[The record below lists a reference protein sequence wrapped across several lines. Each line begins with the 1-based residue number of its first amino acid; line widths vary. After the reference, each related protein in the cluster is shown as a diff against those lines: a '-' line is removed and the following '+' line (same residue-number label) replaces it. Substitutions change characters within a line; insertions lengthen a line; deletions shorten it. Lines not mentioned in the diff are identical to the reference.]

1 MTGVKQEKTD
11 QYTNGSY
18 VSLLKARIPD
28 IVQST
33 VVIRNQHASH
43 SFLWKVLVSNDPDGI
58 AASFAEDKA
67 EATLNPAT
75 RARHVITGP
84 FIWVDVQVM
93 SDTAAESPQA
103 SAWLLGV
110 G

>member
-1 MTGVKQEKTD
+1 MTNVKQETTD

-18 VSLLKARIPD
+18 ASLLKTRIPD
-28 IVQST
+28 IVNAT
-33 VVIRNQHASH
+33 LVIRNQHATH
-43 SFLWKVLVSNDPDGI
+43 SFKWKVLISNDPD
-58 AASFAEDKA
+58 AASTSFAEDKA

-75 RARHVITGP
+75 QVRHVITGP
-84 FIWVDVQVM
+84 FVWVDVQIM
-93 SDTAAESPQA
+93 SDTAGESPQA